1 MKKEFPI
8 AGRRGFSLVEVLV
21 VVSLLSLIVLAL
33 MTVFNSTQS
42 AFRTGVTQ
50 TDVLEG
56 GRAAMDLMVSDLKT
70 MTPSDGYSN
79 ALYSTYYGAQL
90 ESGAGFYANSNSYYT
105 QPLIQNLPGSSA
117 LRTNVL
123 ENFFILSHQNING
136 HKTWVGTGY
145 AVNATNASPLY
156 PLYRFSTNSP
166 ATTDPAILFDVFMLA
181 VQANVYTNAGW
192 SHLID
197 GVVDLR
203 VHAYDVHGYQM
214 TNSSQYN
221 SGQFTVYTNVL
232 FSVPQLGEVGFYF
245 FSNTIP
251 ASVELQM
258 GVLEDRPLQRAS
270 SLPFQST
277 GQSNYLAQQAGQV
290 HVFRQRVT
298 LPNVDPTAYQ

>member
-1 MKKEFPI
+1 VKKEFSI

-70 MTPSDGYSN
+70 MTPSGGTN
-79 ALYSTYYGAQL
+79 NGAVNL
-90 ESGAGFYANSNSYYT
+90 FTSDNSYNYYFVAAPSLAYA
-105 QPLIQNLPGSSA
+105 PLLQSLPGVTDTTTQ
-117 LRTNVL
+117 RTNL
-123 ENFFILSHQNING
+123 LNYFFFLSRQNTKWIG
-136 HKTWVGTGY
+136 IGY
-145 AVNATNASPLY
+145 AVDSTNSSPLY
-156 PLYRFSTNSP
+156 PLYRYYAETNISQSP
-166 ATTDPAILFDVFMLA
+166 VVLFNGFI
-181 VQANVYTNAGW
+181 NYVYNGQWTNM

-203 VHAYDVHGYQM
+203 LRAYDPNGIWLTNGYAYLQPV
-214 TNSSQYN
+214 TVKNV
-221 SGQFTVYTNVL
+221 QFFQFSPQVL
-232 FSVPQLGEVGFYF
+232 PSTRELGLAF
-245 FSNTIP
+245 FSNAIP

-270 SLPFQST
+270 SLPIQSA
-277 GQSNYLAQQAGQV
+277 QSNYLSQQAGQV
-290 HVFRQRVT
+290 HVFRQRVI